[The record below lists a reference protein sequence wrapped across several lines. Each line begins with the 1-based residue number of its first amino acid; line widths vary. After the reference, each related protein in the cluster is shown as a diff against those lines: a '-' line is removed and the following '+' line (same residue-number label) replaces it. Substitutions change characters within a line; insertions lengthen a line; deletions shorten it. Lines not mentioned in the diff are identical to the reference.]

1 MIRVFIGTLS
11 PLASAE
17 RRVELDL
24 EGREGGVE
32 GKHNNEPN
40 FKPRVVPRKFFGLVN
55 SRLGF

>member
-1 MIRVFIGTLS
+1 M
-11 PLASAE
+11 
-17 RRVELDL
+17 ELDL
-24 EGREGGVE
+24 EGREVGVE